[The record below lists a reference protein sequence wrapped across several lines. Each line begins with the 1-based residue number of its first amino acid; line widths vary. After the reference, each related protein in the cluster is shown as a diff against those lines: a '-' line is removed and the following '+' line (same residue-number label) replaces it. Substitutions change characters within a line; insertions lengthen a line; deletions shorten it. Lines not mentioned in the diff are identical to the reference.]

1 MRSGNNTATLSEGI
15 SISDVASSGPTRSD
29 EFTEPAK
36 IRAGTRRLDLTSK
49 PVWLRLLVS
58 LGFVLISLL
67 INVILSLAVERP
79 LATPLFLVAIVAS
92 AWLCG
97 FGAGVFATIVSGLLI
112 DYFFIA
118 PILEF
123 DFGRDEIIRFIIFL
137 AEGVIVSW
145 VIETRR
151 IANDAM
157 DRSNEQLRALAERQQ
172 TVRESEQKRI
182 ALEIHDELGQALTG
196 LKMEVHLLKRQ
207 MGSNGDNV
215 SADKMSEKLYELSST
230 IDATIGTVRRIAT
243 ELRPSVLDDFG
254 LIAAMEWQAQE
265 AERKTEIPGIFRTD
279 TDHLNLN
286 PQAQIAVFRIFQEA
300 LTNIARHSQAS
311 HFTVDIDSNADPIVI
326 TIKDDGIGFD
336 PKSLSNVH
344 SLGIIGM
351 KERSNLI
358 GAQFSI
364 YNRHSGGVGVE
375 IRIPL
380 SLQLSDKTEEE
391 YSIEK

>member
-1 MRSGNNTATLSEGI
+1 MRSGNNTATLSEGVPV
-15 SISDVASSGPTRSD
+15 SDFVSPRLTETGELIEQVKTTTR
-29 EFTEPAK
+29 
-36 IRAGTRRLDLTSK
+36 TRRLDLTSK
-49 PVWLRLLVS
+49 PLWFRLLVS
-58 LGFVLISLL
+58 LAFVLISLL
-67 INVILSLAVERP
+67 INGILSLAVDRP
-79 LATPLFLVAIVAS
+79 LTTPLFLVAIVGS

-97 FGAGVFATIVSGLLI
+97 FGAGVFATIVSGFLI
-112 DYFFIA
+112 DYFFV
-118 PILEF
+118 PPLLEF
-123 DFGRDEIIRFIIFL
+123 DLSRDEIVRFAIFL
-137 AEGVIVSW
+137 AEGGIVSW

-157 DRSNEQLRALAERQQ
+157 DRTNEQLRALAERQQ
-172 TVRESEQKRI
+172 TVRELEQKRI

-207 MGSNGDNV
+207 TESNGENL
-215 SADKMSEKLYELSST
+215 SADRMSEKLCQLSST

-265 AERKTEIPGIFRTD
+265 SERKTEIPAIYRTD

-311 HFTVDIDSNADPIVI
+311 HFTVDIDSKSDPIVI

-344 SLGIIGM
+344 SLGIVGM

-358 GAQFSI
+358 GAEFSM
-364 YNRHSGGVGVE
+364 YNRRSGGVGIE
-375 IRIPL
+375 LKIPR
-380 SLQLSDKTEEE
+380 SLQLSHKQKEAN
-391 YSIEK
+391 SIEK